1 MKNLPLTKIL
11 INNFTN
17 DSGSL
22 NSRSLKLPSFA
33 TDAQKIYLN
42 PILQRSAIIKDS
54 KGKSGVYCWINLIN
68 GKYYIGS
75 GINLNIRLSDYFQ
88 NWYYRDRNNLTIV
101 KAINKYKM
109 DNFALLILELWSDI
123 DKDNTLIKEQF
134 WIDKLKPE
142 YNILKEAGN
151 SEGYKHNIE
160 NIKLMKEKALGRKH
174 SEEVRKAMSE
184 NRKGKNNSFFG
195 KTHSEETKEKF
206 REIALNRDKSHKAG
220 IKVEV
225 LDLKTNE
232 TIIYDSIREAVKAL
246 DTHLSTLFRREKK
259 GITEPFRKRY
269 IIRIIR

>member
-206 REIALNRDKSHKAG
+206 REIALNRDKLHKTG

-232 TIIYDSIREAVKAL
+232 TVIYDSIRDAVKAL